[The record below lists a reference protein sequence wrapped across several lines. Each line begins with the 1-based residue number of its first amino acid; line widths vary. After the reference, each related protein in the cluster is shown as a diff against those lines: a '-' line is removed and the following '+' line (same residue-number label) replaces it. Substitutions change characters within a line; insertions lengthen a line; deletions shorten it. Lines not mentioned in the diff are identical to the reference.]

1 MSKPIKPTRTPRPQL
16 DSALGHEAA
25 DKRIDLL
32 RRVGEGGSISEA
44 ARAAGVSYKA
54 AWQAIDTLSNL
65 AGTPLVESAVGGA
78 GGGGARLTPAG
89 QELLLAAAALSQARA
104 QVLQRLEGG
113 APQRA
118 AAAGWAALG
127 LRTSMR
133 NQLPCSVA
141 GLEGQGQ
148 VVRVRLQLASGA
160 PLASRITRE
169 SAQLL
174 GLAAGQPV
182 LALCKAMAVVVE
194 RASGLDGP
202 GVSGAAAARGNR
214 LEGRA
219 SRISRGESGDEVA
232 AALEG
237 GLQLVGFATAGSGL
251 RVGSKV
257 VLAVEESAVV
267 IALAG

>member
-1 MSKPIKPTRTPRPQL
+1 MSRQPKAPRPIL
-16 DSALGHEAA
+16 DSALGHDAS

-89 QELLLAAAALSQARA
+89 RELLQASAALTQARR
-104 QVLQRLEGG
+104 QVLQRLAG
-113 APQRA
+113 AAPGNA
-118 AAAGWAALG
+118 PAAGWAALG

-141 GLEGQGQ
+141 ALEGQGQ
-148 VVRVRLQLASGA
+148 VVRVQLQLASGA

-169 SAQLL
+169 SAELL
-174 GLAAGQPV
+174 GLVPGQPV
-182 LALCKAMAVVVE
+182 LALCKAMAVAVA
-194 RASGLDGP
+194 RAPAAGSPQAAGLP
-202 GVSGAAAARGNR
+202 RNL

-219 SRISRGESGDEVA
+219 SRISRGETGDEVSA
-232 AALEG
+232 TLEG
-237 GLQLVGFATAGSGL
+237 GLQLVGFAPAGSGL
-251 RVGSKV
+251 RTGSRV
-257 VLAVEESAVV
+257 VLAVDEAAVV